1 MSIGNYSFNLQ
12 PAYVNGTLCFAVLPV
27 ATALVTFDTTPA
39 SASIKITSG
48 KVYNQSGKSIE
59 TNVGETIIYSI
70 SASGY
75 TTKTG
80 SITINEKNTTIKIS
94 L

>member
-12 PAYVNGTLCFAVLPV
+12 PAYVNGTLCFAALPV
-27 ATALVTFDTTPA
+27 ATALVVFDVTPTTA
-39 SASIKITSG
+39 SVQINSG
-48 KVYNQSGKSIE
+48 KIYNQAGNVIE
-59 TNVGETIIYSI
+59 TNLGETITYSV
-70 SASGY
+70 SANGY

-80 SITINEKNTTIKIS
+80 SVTISEKNTTIKIS